1 MSRRGFSLLEM
12 VIVLAITGGILAL
25 SAGSFLSLAPKYRL
39 ESAVW
44 ETRAALNRARVQA
57 LRDGVSYRVR
67 FPAAGI
73 TTERYDP
80 ERKAWILWRRTV
92 PEGVLVTANNAPVFT
107 ALGSV
112 TGLAT
117 ITAANAWGSY
127 KLTVAI
133 TGRVKTARI
142 P

>member
-1 MSRRGFSLLEM
+1 MRRPGFTLFET
-12 VIVLAITGGILAL
+12 VFVLALAGLMLGL

-44 ETRAALNRARVQA
+44 EVRAALNRARVQA

-67 FPAAGI
+67 FLEAGI
-73 TTERYDP
+73 STERYDP
-80 ERKAWILWRRTV
+80 EAKAWTLCRRV
-92 PEGVLVTANNAPVFT
+92 APEGVRVSANNSPVYT

-117 ITAANAWGSY
+117 IVASNRWGSY
-127 KLTVAI
+127 KLTLAI
-133 TGRVKTARI
+133 TGRIKTTRVA
-142 P
+142 

>member
-1 MSRRGFSLLEM
+1 VPRRGFTLFET
-12 VIVLAITGGILAL
+12 VVVLAIAGGILAL
-25 SAGSFLSLAPKYRL
+25 SAGPFLNLAPKYRL

-44 ETRAALNRARVQA
+44 EVRAALNRARGQA

-80 ERKAWILWRRTV
+80 EEKTWTLWRRV
-92 PEGVLVTANNAPVFT
+92 APAGVRVTANNAPVFT

-117 ITAANAWGSY
+117 ITAANGWGSY

-133 TGRVKTARI
+133 TGRVKTARTT
-142 P
+142 